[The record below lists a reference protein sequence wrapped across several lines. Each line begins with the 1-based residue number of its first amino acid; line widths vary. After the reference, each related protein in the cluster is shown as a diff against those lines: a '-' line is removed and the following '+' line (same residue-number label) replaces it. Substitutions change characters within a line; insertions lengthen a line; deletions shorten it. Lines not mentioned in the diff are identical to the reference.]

1 MKKKLLL
8 FVLIPL
14 CLFIMCFT
22 TSCNGDDEE
31 VDIYASIYPMYY
43 LTQKIVGD
51 KMVVKQLYPDG
62 IDVHEYDPVVD
73 GDMKVLVKMS
83 KAKLLFYISDRLE
96 AFISSAKTTVLAN
109 SDLKTVELTKNVR
122 LYDSVTEEYETTEDH
137 GMTVDLHI
145 WLDPILMQKMA
156 KIISKEVC
164 EIDPDNATYYE
175 ANLANVL
182 DILDKIDK
190 KYQEELQGF
199 EFRTM
204 LVDHDAYLY
213 LAKRYELT
221 RIKTRVDNE
230 SCDIN
235 PIHMINTMEEAKS
248 LGIEYIV
255 VTKNESVCSSVDSFV
270 NELGCEVVYLDP
282 ISTLTVETQEFDYY
296 DLMINN
302 LYVLKKIFR

>member
-14 CLFIMCFT
+14 CIFIMCLT

-164 EIDPDNATYYE
+164 EIDPDNTTYYE

-190 KYQEELQGF
+190 KYQEELQDF

-282 ISTLTVETQEFDYY
+282 ISTLTIETQEFDYY

>member
-1 MKKKLLL
+1 MKKRLLMI
-8 FVLIPL
+8 FLIPL
-14 CLFIMCFT
+14 CLIFVCFLS
-22 TSCNGDDEE
+22 SCTNDDEN
-31 VDIYASIYPMYY
+31 VDIYASIYPIYY

-62 IDVHEYDPVVD
+62 TDVHEYDPVVD

-96 AFISSAKTTVLAN
+96 AFINSAKSSVLSN

-122 LYDSVTEEYETTEDH
+122 LYDSVTEEYETTEEH
-137 GMTVDLHI
+137 GITVDLHV
-145 WLDPILMQKMA
+145 WLDPIMMQKMA
-156 KIISKEVC
+156 KIIAKEVI
-164 EIDPDNATYYE
+164 EIDEANETYYNS
-175 ANLANVL
+175 NLASIL

-190 KYQEELQGF
+190 KYQEELMGF
-199 EFRTM
+199 EFKTM

-213 LAKRYELT
+213 LAKRYEIT

-235 PIHMINTMEEAKS
+235 PIHMVNTIEQAKE

-255 VTKNESVCSSVDSFV
+255 VTKNESVCSSVDRFV
-270 NELGCEVVYLDP
+270 NELGCEIVYLDP
-282 ISTLTVETQEFDYY
+282 ISTLTAETKEFDYY

>member
-96 AFISSAKTTVLAN
+96 AFVSSAKTTVLAN

-190 KYQEELQGF
+190 KYQEELQDF

>member
-1 MKKKLLL
+1 
-8 FVLIPL
+8 
-14 CLFIMCFT
+14 
-22 TSCNGDDEE
+22 
-31 VDIYASIYPMYY
+31 
-43 LTQKIVGD
+43 
-51 KMVVKQLYPDG
+51 
-62 IDVHEYDPVVD
+62 
-73 GDMKVLVKMS
+73 
-83 KAKLLFYISDRLE
+83 
-96 AFISSAKTTVLAN
+96 
-109 SDLKTVELTKNVR
+109 
-122 LYDSVTEEYETTEDH
+122 
-137 GMTVDLHI
+137 MTVDLHI

>member
-14 CLFIMCFT
+14 CIFIMCFT

-213 LAKRYELT
+213 LAKRYDLT

>member
-109 SDLKTVELTKNVR
+109 SNLKTIELTKNVR

-190 KYQEELQGF
+190 KYQEELQDF